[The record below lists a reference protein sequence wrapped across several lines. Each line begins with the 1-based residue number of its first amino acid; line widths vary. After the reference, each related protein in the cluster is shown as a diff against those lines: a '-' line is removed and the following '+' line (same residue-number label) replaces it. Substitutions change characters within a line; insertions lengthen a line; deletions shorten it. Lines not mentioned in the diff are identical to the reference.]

1 MSMNFDMKEQI
12 VEASKRLLMEKNV
25 KKLTVTDIC
34 QECNITRQAFY
45 YHFESI
51 VDMLKWAIRKEG
63 TEIYKNALAEGSFE
77 KSLKYLILVYINIQE
92 DLKKGLESNYGEEI
106 RKILK
111 DGIINIFRSAAKEN
125 NLDSHLDKDEFE
137 FKILYHSYAIGGIL
151 QHWND
156 DYSKNID
163 EVVKYIKDIMTK

>member
-1 MSMNFDMKEQI
+1 MPINFDMKEQI

-63 TEIYKNALAEGSFE
+63 TEIYKNDKAVSMLEQNREKLDELA
-77 KSLKYLILVYINIQE
+77 KYLYEKETIT
-92 DLKKGLESNYGEEI
+92 GEEFMN
-106 RKILK
+106 ILNS
-111 DGIINIFRSAAKEN
+111 GETR
-125 NLDSHLDKDEFE
+125 
-137 FKILYHSYAIGGIL
+137 
-151 QHWND
+151 
-156 DYSKNID
+156 
-163 EVVKYIKDIMTK
+163 